1 MMLAPGSLIAP
12 PSQTLTLGRFCFC
25 RQYAQMWRFDS
36 TNILAYSK
44 KPSRSRRGISA
55 HETERGTVMT
65 RPQHGSNRPWSV
77 PLTLRDVPE
86 SGRHFDLFADKQT
99 RAAVAEHAGL
109 AALPRL
115 EASFD
120 VTPHRRGGGHGGGR
134 GPAPPRPP

>member
-1 MMLAPGSLIAP
+1 MTGPQRS
-12 PSQTLTLGRFCFC
+12 
-25 RQYAQMWRFDS
+25 
-36 TNILAYSK
+36 SK
-44 KPSRSRRGISA
+44 
-55 HETERGTVMT
+55 
-65 RPQHGSNRPWSV
+65 RPWSV

-120 VTPHRRGGGHGGGR
+120 VTPHGRGGLHVVGRVSATVGQTCVVTLERLENEIDEAIDLVFAPGGTLPQVAGAEIEV
-134 GPAPPRPP
+134 PAEDVPEVLVGGVI

>member
-1 MMLAPGSLIAP
+1 
-12 PSQTLTLGRFCFC
+12 
-25 RQYAQMWRFDS
+25 
-36 TNILAYSK
+36 
-44 KPSRSRRGISA
+44 
-55 HETERGTVMT
+55 MT
-65 RPQHGSNRPWSV
+65 RPQHGSNRRWSV

-120 VTPHRRGGGHGGGR
+120 VMLHERLAVDLAVIARVDNQDDPGID
-134 GPAPPRPP
+134 PRSPVRTHVIDVGQ